1 MEGLIYKDL
10 QLFFRSQWVD
20 KKLLVIA
27 AAAIVLLLTQTGE
40 YGGLLSSIML
50 GLTVSIQNILIISSD
65 EDVCWP
71 AYLRTLPVSSR
82 QVVGGKYLAVL
93 CTLAVSA
100 AGSVV
105 LSLLSGLF
113 FGGVS
118 LLLLG
123 LSVGCAVAIPL
134 LWTGLCLPITYWF
147 GFRTAQVLGMLL
159 VIPMCCFIKFFEDGP
174 GGLAALPAVLSH
186 GLILTLGGTML
197 LFALSYGVSVLGFRR
212 MRSR

>member
-10 QLFFRSQWVD
+10 QLFFRSQWLD

-27 AAAIVLLLTQTGE
+27 AGTIVLLMTQTGE

-50 GLTVSIQNILIISSD
+50 ALTVSIQNILIVSSD
-65 EDVCWP
+65 EEACWP

-82 QVVGGKYLAVL
+82 QAVGGKYLAVL

-105 LSLLSGLF
+105 LCLLSGLF
-113 FGGVS
+113 FGGGS
-118 LLLLG
+118 LFLLK
-123 LSVGCAVAIPL
+123 LSVCCAVVIPL
-134 LWTGLCLPITYWF
+134 LWTGLCLPLTYWF
-147 GFRTAQVLGMLL
+147 GFRAAQAMGLLL
-159 VIPMCCFIKFFEDGP
+159 VIPLFCLVKFFEDGP
-174 GGLAALPAVLSH
+174 GLAALPAALSH
-186 GLILTLGGTML
+186 GLALALGGAVL

-212 MRSR
+212 KGRH

>member
-50 GLTVSIQNILIISSD
+50 ALTVSIQNVLIVSSD
-65 EDVCWP
+65 EDACWP
-71 AYLRTLPVSSR
+71 AYLRTLPVNSR

-100 AGSVV
+100 VGSVV

-113 FGGVS
+113 FGGFS

-123 LSVGCAVAIPL
+123 LSIGCAVVIPL
-134 LWTGLCLPITYWF
+134 LWTGLCLPLTYWF
-147 GFRTAQVLGMLL
+147 GFRAAQALGMLL

-174 GGLAALPAVLSH
+174 GLATLPVALSH
-186 GLILTLGGTML
+186 GLVLALGGAIL
-197 LFALSYGVSVLGFRR
+197 LFALSYGVSVLGFQRK
-212 MRSR
+212 SPH